1 MISTYL
7 PFRQISYQTDLTPV
21 EIQQILAANV
31 ITGFSFVSS
40 KPYYGSFSSYDF
52 SVRKTYSSIKKQSLK
67 PTLTGRYQSSEG
79 KTHVTLTLLPH
90 SIQIVFAALFGFP
103 CLLFLVNGFSEF
115 LKTWDITIL
124 VNCFF
129 PVLILYGIF
138 WGIFQFQSNSDLR
151 FWEHT
156 LSLKNVVNAPQNG
169 VITPF

>member
-7 PFRQISYQTDLTPV
+7 PYRQIRYQTDLTPV
-21 EIQQILAANV
+21 EIQQILAENV
-31 ITGFSFVSS
+31 ITGFSFVNS
-40 KPYYGSFSSYDF
+40 KPYCGSFSNYDF
-52 SVRKTYSSIKKQSLK
+52 SVRKTYSSIKKQSIK
-67 PTLTGRYQSSEG
+67 PTVTGRYQSSEG
-79 KTHVTLTLLPH
+79 KTYVTLTLMPH
-90 SIQIVFAALFGFP
+90 SIQIIFVALFGLP

-129 PVLILYGIF
+129 PVLILYGIL
-138 WGIFQFQSNSDLR
+138 WGIFQFQGNADLR